1 MFVRAESGET
11 KKARKGQE
19 ERRAEASKSRD
30 VAEEAEARLG
40 TGGMS

>member
-1 MFVRAESGET
+1 MRN
-11 KKARKGQE
+11 KKGQKRSE

-40 TGGMS
+40 PGGMS